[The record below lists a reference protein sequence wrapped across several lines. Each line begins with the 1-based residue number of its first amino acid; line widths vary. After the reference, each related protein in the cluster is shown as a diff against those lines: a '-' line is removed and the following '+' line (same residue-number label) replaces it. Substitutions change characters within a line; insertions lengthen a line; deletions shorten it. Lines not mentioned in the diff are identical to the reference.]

1 MAVENYIC
9 VTGCL
14 GAGTKTLAA
23 GLAKELGFKYSAD
36 DFAGNPHLEAV
47 YGDMHKHALPISVW
61 TLNQRLRQ
69 YGEMISLIKF
79 GAIKGAVQ
87 DHTIW
92 ELPIFPRM
100 MNRHGDKILSDAAFR
115 KYMKLF
121 KGAVGKLAFP
131 QLIVYLDCRPETALA
146 RVEEKHRPRLER
158 GISLEYISDLRQEY
172 ARSIGEMDSAGARVL
187 RLDWETVL
195 PAAEVARRVREYSS
209 KQPAAEPALVKRRM
223 K

>member
-23 GLAKELGFKYSAD
+23 GLAKELGFKFSAD
-36 DFAGNPHLEAV
+36 DFAGNPHLEAF
-47 YGDMHKHALPISVW
+47 YGDMHKHALPMSVW

-69 YGEMISLIKF
+69 YVEMLSLIKF
-79 GAIKGAVQ
+79 GSIKGAVQ

-100 MNRHGDKILSDAAFR
+100 MNKHEDKMLSDAAFR

-121 KGAVGKLAFP
+121 KSTVGKLEFP

-158 GISLEYISDLRQEY
+158 GISLEYIRDLRQEY
-172 ARSIGEMDSAGARVL
+172 ERSIGEMESAGARVL
-187 RLDWETVL
+187 RLDWETFL
-195 PAAEVARRVREYSS
+195 PVPEVARRVKEYSS
-209 KQPAAEPALVKRRM
+209 KQPAAAPARGKRPMR
-223 K
+223 